1 MSDMEVVDLVWVTV
15 FVILLIVLHL
25 LNYLIV
31 SSLRGKALGS
41 QSIVDLVIQDTF
53 FVVKCYG
60 TMACMF
66 CILGR
71 FICFRI
77 LLTNTRILLI
87 IFCSVYVFG
96 LICLCVNAGCFCIIR
111 TLCVKNMT
119 LISET
124 IGECR
129 VRMISAMV
137 TFFCG
142 FFASLTCIIG
152 EDIESGSQITLL
164 TSALKPSGK
173 CISRYKVRL
182 KVEKGHKNW
191 CRLAGKLILSILSI
205 NIIVNL

>member
-1 MSDMEVVDLVWVTV
+1 MEAIDLVWVTA
-15 FVILLIVLHL
+15 FAFLLIVLHL

-31 SSLRGKALGS
+31 GSLRCKALGS
-41 QSIVDLVIQDTF
+41 QSIFDLALQDTF

-60 TMACMF
+60 TMACTF

-71 FICFRI
+71 FVWFRI
-77 LLTNTRILLI
+77 LLTNTEILLI

-96 LICLCVNAGCFCIIR
+96 LICLCVNGACICIIQ

-119 LISET
+119 LVSET

-129 VRMISAMV
+129 VRLISAAV

-164 TSALKPSGK
+164 TSESLPSG
-173 CISRYKVRL
+173 
-182 KVEKGHKNW
+182 
-191 CRLAGKLILSILSI
+191 
-205 NIIVNL
+205 